1 MTEWLLSHSHCCCN
15 ANIIWAFLREVV
27 DVARGY
33 DECTASAIAHLSSCS
48 IGFVGGLIKVA
59 IALLGTIAGSNPM
72 VDMMSLPVMTNM
84 VNWTRKNEG

>member
-1 MTEWLLSHSHCCCN
+1 M
-15 ANIIWAFLREVV
+15 
-27 DVARGY
+27 ARGY

-72 VDMMSLPVMTNM
+72 VALMSLPLLLGIIGFSCTKMSSCN
-84 VNWTRKNEG
+84 